1 MITILT
7 ALRFIWKYYWVVQL
21 LVIISLSYLL
31 RKEMSKARDYQE
43 VYDISRK
50 EIQVWRDE
58 AGKNRTRADIA
69 EIDASNAKLVLESNL
84 KETIRKEV
92 GNLRKNL
99 ISYSNVMASTTGF
112 ISGGTVDTV
121 YVLESA
127 ATLPAKTISIQEPDL
142 DFKGIFIPSLDTLMA
157 EYQVRHNF
165 DIYYYYR
172 KPGRRPFNFFR
183 RKQAVAEIK
192 FDNPGSKADS
202 LFTIVL
208 ERKRSFLG
216 KLF

>member
-1 MITILT
+1 MILT
-7 ALRFIWKYYWVVQL
+7 TLRFVWKYYWIVQL
-21 LVIISLSYLL
+21 LVIITLSYLL
-31 RKEMSKARDYQE
+31 KREMSKADDYQE
-43 VYDISRK
+43 VYELSRK
-50 EIQVWRDE
+50 EIQIWRDE
-58 AGKNRTRADIA
+58 AGKNRARADIA
-69 EIDASNAKLVLESNL
+69 EIDAANTKLVLESNL

-99 ISYSNVMASTTGF
+99 ISYSSIQASTAGS

-121 YVLESA
+121 YVLENKPV
-127 ATLPAKTISIQEPDL
+127 LPAKTISIRESDL
-142 DFKGIFIPSLDTLMA
+142 NFKGIFIPSLDTLMA

-172 KPGRRPFNFFR
+172 RPGKKPFNFLR

-192 FDNPGSKADS
+192 FDNPGSQADS

-208 ERKRSFLG
+208 KRKNSFLG
-216 KLF
+216 RLF